1 LEIIRKTHE
10 FVDKFKVGTLNY
22 HPHAKG
28 IDWHTFAINVKTL
41 LDELGTD
48 YYLKEDLRKWL

>member
-1 LEIIRKTHE
+1 
-10 FVDKFKVGTLNY
+10 VGTLNH
-22 HPHAKG
+22 HPYAKG
-28 IDWHTFAINVKTL
+28 IDWHTFAINVKSL